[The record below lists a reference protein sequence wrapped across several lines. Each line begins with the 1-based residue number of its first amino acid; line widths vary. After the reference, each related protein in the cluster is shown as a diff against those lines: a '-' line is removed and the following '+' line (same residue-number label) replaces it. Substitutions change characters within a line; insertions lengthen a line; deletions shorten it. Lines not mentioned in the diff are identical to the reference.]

1 VESEKLK
8 VKTVIR
14 VASFFMIIFIW
25 IVKEMISYKANKKMR
40 LKTRYISCALPLS
53 LGRGPLS
60 TELSLGI
67 IMG

>member
-1 VESEKLK
+1 
-8 VKTVIR
+8 
-14 VASFFMIIFIW
+14 MIIFIW